1 MFLMRLPFAKLM
13 LLTSSEA
20 LEAKGVITNAT
31 KNAGIREALLKDETA
46 STIGSA
52 TSATTCNVCVCVRE
66 RERERERKRM
76 CVCAYICRRR
86 AFKYLQYVCV

>member
-1 MFLMRLPFAKLM
+1 MRLSFAKLM

-31 KNAGIREALLKDETA
+31 KNAGIREALLKDDTA

-52 TSATTCNVCVCVRE
+52 NSATTCNVCVCVCVCVCK
-66 RERERERKRM
+66 RKRM
-76 CVCAYICRRR
+76 CVCAYTCRRR
-86 AFKYLQYVCV
+86 ALKNLQYVCA